1 MTRPAKMK
9 AFNPKRAG
17 LFASTT
23 TRYSRYGIHTQPQ
36 ALGYQPPAKTQPPLA
51 VMPTGPLLRS
61 LLFTSLMSSPLLN
74 PCLSILSRVV
84 NSSSLWLSPSQN
96 PIVNYVLRT
105 TIYNHFCAGENETN
119 VQQTVRGIKD
129 LGFRGV
135 ILGYAKEAVVEGND
149 GTSLSSAKNQEEV
162 SLRAVE
168 TWKLGN
174 LQTLKMI
181 GEGDY
186 LAIKYVFLKLS
197 PALK

>member
-1 MTRPAKMK
+1 M
-9 AFNPKRAG
+9 
-17 LFASTT
+17 
-23 TRYSRYGIHTQPQ
+23 
-36 ALGYQPPAKTQPPLA
+36 
-51 VMPTGPLLRS
+51 
-61 LLFTSLMSSPLLN
+61 
-74 PCLSILSRVV
+74 
-84 NSSSLWLSPSQN
+84 
-96 PIVNYVLRT
+96 NYVLRT

-119 VQQTVRGIKD
+119 VRQTVRGIKD

-168 TWKLGN
+168 TWKWGN